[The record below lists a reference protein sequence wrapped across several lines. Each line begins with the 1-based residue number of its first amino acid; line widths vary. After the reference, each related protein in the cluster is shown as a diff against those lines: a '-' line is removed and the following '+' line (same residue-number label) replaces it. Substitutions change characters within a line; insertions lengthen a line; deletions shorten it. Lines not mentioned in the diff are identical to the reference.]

1 MSRTQPVPFGEE
13 SSKLK
18 LHQLEEN
25 KRYKFYTIDNIIF
38 DAVFEGI
45 IGDTLRV
52 KNYVSGKEKDGPIPI
67 RMFQKNSIDYVI
79 SEQLNFPF

>member
-1 MSRTQPVPFGEE
+1 MSKAFEE
-13 SSKLK
+13 VSNSYKKLK
-18 LHQLEEN
+18 LHELEEN

-38 DAVFEGI
+38 DAVFERI
-45 IGDTLRV
+45 IGDTLIV
-52 KNYVSGKEKDGPIPI
+52 KNYVSGKVKDGPIAI